1 MECAITEN
9 AVIQYKFLKL
19 RQQHI
24 CCCSNVETQEQQQQQ
39 QESCRVLFPLST
51 AETAGFSNP
60 PFSETS
66 SSQGGKKHTHTFMS
80 AFNIHSFSLLI
91 KLHSKLLDVS
101 TNKKEKTTTHL
112 LQASR
117 ISFSSTGESTIT
129 IASVLSPIIEQA
141 SILLPIR
148 LFLSDYLKKIYKS
161 LLISDRVN

>member
-1 MECAITEN
+1 M
-9 AVIQYKFLKL
+9 LK
-19 RQQHI
+19 HK
-24 CCCSNVETQEQQQQQ
+24 N
-39 QESCRVLFPLST
+39 
-51 AETAGFSNP
+51 NN
-60 PFSETS
+60 S
-66 SSQGGKKHTHTFMS
+66 SSRNPVVYCSHCLQQKQLGSVTHHSAKLAAARGVKKHTHTLMS

-148 LFLSDYLKKIYKS
+148 LFLSDYLKKKNI
-161 LLISDRVN
+161 NPF

>member
-1 MECAITEN
+1 M
-9 AVIQYKFLKL
+9 LK
-19 RQQHI
+19 HK
-24 CCCSNVETQEQQQQQ
+24 N
-39 QESCRVLFPLST
+39 
-51 AETAGFSNP
+51 NN
-60 PFSETS
+60 S
-66 SSQGGKKHTHTFMS
+66 SSRNPVVYRSHCLQQKQLGSVTHHSAKLAAARGVKTHTHTFMS

-148 LFLSDYLKKIYKS
+148 LFLSDYLKKNYKS
-161 LLISDRVN
+161 LLISDRVD

>member
-1 MECAITEN
+1 M
-9 AVIQYKFLKL
+9 LK
-19 RQQHI
+19 HK
-24 CCCSNVETQEQQQQQ
+24 N
-39 QESCRVLFPLST
+39 
-51 AETAGFSNP
+51 NN
-60 PFSETS
+60 S
-66 SSQGGKKHTHTFMS
+66 SSRNPVVYCSHCLQQKQLGSVTHHSAKLAAARGGKKHTHTFMS